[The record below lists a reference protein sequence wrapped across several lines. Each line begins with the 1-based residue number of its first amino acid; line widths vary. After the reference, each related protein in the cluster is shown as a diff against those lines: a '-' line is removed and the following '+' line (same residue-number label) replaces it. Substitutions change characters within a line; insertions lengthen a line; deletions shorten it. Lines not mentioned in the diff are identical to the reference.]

1 MHKNNEKQLFFHV
14 GMPKTASTFLQNI
27 VFPNY
32 QDIVFIKKRNFKK
45 HQKIIDNTQS
55 DKILLSIEINVDKPN
70 GYAKVKTIAGHYPG
84 TKPILV
90 LRKHSSWVRSKYKY
104 YIRKHGGLPF
114 DKYFDLE
121 NDQGK
126 IKYENL
132 NYINKIK
139 ILEEAFNC
147 RPLVF
152 FQEELKQ
159 NPEQFIAQLA
169 EFLQVRY
176 NPEDIKSGTVKKAY
190 SEKQLKYVRR
200 FNNWYNYKDSDRPK
214 WIKFAYKKFSALL
227 LHTVAYAGN
236 YLPMPSEGEPLIPE
250 SELQRIDQKFQSDW
264 EQAKEYAKQD
274 RTLLF

>member
-1 MHKNNEKQLFFHV
+1 MEKNNEKQVFFHV

-32 QDIVFIKKRNFKK
+32 QDILFIKKRNFNK
-45 HQKIIDNTQS
+45 HHKIIDNTQS
-55 DKILLSIEINVDKPN
+55 DKILLSNEINVDKAN
-70 GYAKVKTIAGHYPG
+70 GYNKIKTIARSYPG
-84 TKPILV
+84 TIPIIV

-114 DKYFDLE
+114 DKYLDLE

-126 IKYENL
+126 IKYQNL

-139 ILEEAFNC
+139 ILEDTFNT
-147 RPLVF
+147 RPLIF

-176 NPEDIKSGTVKKAY
+176 NLDDIKFGTVNKAFN
-190 SEKQLKYVRR
+190 EKQLKYIRR
-200 FNNWYNYKDSDRPK
+200 FNNWYNYNDSISPK
-214 WIKFAYKKFSALL
+214 WAKFAYKKLSALL
-227 LHTVAYAGN
+227 LHTVAFAGS
-236 YLPMPSEGEPLIPE
+236 YLPVPSDNEPLMPE
-250 SELQRIDQKFQSDW
+250 PDLQMIDQEFQSDW
-264 EQAKEYAKQD
+264 EQAIEYAKQD